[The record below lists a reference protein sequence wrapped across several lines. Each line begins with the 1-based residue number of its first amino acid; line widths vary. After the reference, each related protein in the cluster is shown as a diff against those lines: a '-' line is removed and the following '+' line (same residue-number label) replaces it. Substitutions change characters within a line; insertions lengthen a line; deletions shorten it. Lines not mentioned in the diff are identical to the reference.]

1 MWSTTFITVALL
13 LATTAGSSS
22 AAPQDANEVIALERA
37 ALDRWGRGDP
47 NGYLELYAND
57 VTYFAPDTEK
67 RVNGL
72 PAMRNLL
79 LPKTGKI
86 KIDRYEIINP
96 IVQFHGDF
104 ALLSFNIVNYQRQPN
119 GSEQPIRRWNV
130 TEAYSRIN
138 GRWRIV
144 HSHFS
149 YVKPEL
155 KQPARVE

>member
-1 MWSTTFITVALL
+1 MWSTTFITIALL
-13 LATTAGSSS
+13 LATADSMF
-22 AAPQDANEVIALERA
+22 AAPQDPNEIIALERV

-47 NGYLELYAND
+47 NGYLEIYAD
-57 VTYFAPDTEK
+57 EVTYFAPDTEK
-67 RVNGL
+67 RFDGL

-79 LPKTGKI
+79 LPKTGTI
-86 KIDRYEIINP
+86 SIDRYEMINP
-96 IVQFHGDF
+96 IVQFHGGL

-119 GSEQPIRRWNV
+119 GSEQLIRRWNV
-130 TEAYSRIN
+130 TEAYSRVN

-149 YVKPEL
+149 YVQPEL